1 MDAGSRWDAICV
13 GAGITSLAFG
23 AQLAQRHPGA
33 RILVIDKH
41 GVPGGYATVFQRP
54 KAGAAFDCSLHKLS
68 GMGEGGN
75 LRRIF
80 ADLGLDAEL
89 GLAGTETMIFAS
101 GADASRAARATCE
114 QDDACERA
122 YWRDSVMEVTNY
134 YGLDPAGGRIVCP
147 NVLDSM
153 AHWPERRSPA
163 YKLKKAR
170 ALNVLLERLY
180 AAKPGLRGHVVYTEV
195 STPRTYKHERFTN
208 DTDGAGYGAMVGTD
222 LSGHVF
228 HHAFPIA
235 GVHLLS
241 AWVAGPSYEAAFG
254 YAEMKAKQWA
264 A

>member
-1 MDAGSRWDAICV
+1 VLRKLDNLKPSRSTTTVYLTTDAA
-13 GAGITSLAFG
+13 
-23 AQLAQRHPGA
+23 P
-33 RILVIDKH
+33 
-41 GVPGGYATVFQRP
+41 
-54 KAGAAFDCSLHKLS
+54 
-68 GMGEGGN
+68 
-75 LRRIF
+75 
-80 ADLGLDAEL
+80 ADLGLAS
-89 GLAGTETMIFAS
+89 TETMVFAS
-101 GADASRAARATCE
+101 GADASRAARAACDD
-114 QDDACERA
+114 DDACERA

-134 YGLDPAGGRIVCP
+134 HALDPNGGRIVCL
-147 NVLDSM
+147 NVLDAM

-195 STPRTYKHERFTN
+195 STPRTYERFTN
-208 DTDGAGYGAMVGTD
+208 NTDGAGYGAMVGTD

-235 GVHLLS
+235 GVHFLS